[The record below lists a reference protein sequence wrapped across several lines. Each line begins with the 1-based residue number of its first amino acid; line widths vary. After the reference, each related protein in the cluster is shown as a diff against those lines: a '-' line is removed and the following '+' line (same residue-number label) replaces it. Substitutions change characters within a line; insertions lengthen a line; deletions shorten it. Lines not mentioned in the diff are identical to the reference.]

1 MIVCDV
7 WGLNKHTQIYVK
19 EWGWDNTQQQQ
30 HRASLS
36 LSRANLQTNQIPNK
50 PLKHTHTHKNTNLLR
65 SLFPWQHRLVLMMFL
80 PSRQAGFGRIT
91 AQIGALL
98 PVTKG
103 GFRKRE
109 REREQEQE
117 RKRERERG
125 ADGWKNCH
133 FEENPNPH
141 AQLGSAILIWMDGR
155 EENLVAYE

>member
-1 MIVCDV
+1 MWRSGDETTHSSSNTVRLC
-7 WGLNKHTQIYVK
+7 HSVK
-19 EWGWDNTQQQQ
+19 
-30 HRASLS
+30 
-36 LSRANLQTNQIPNK
+36 QTFK
-50 PLKHTHTHKNTNLLR
+50 PTKYQTSPCNTHTHKNTNLLR

-103 GFRKRE
+103 GFRKRA

-117 RKRERERG
+117 RERERG